1 MAPLLRHFLQKGYSV
16 KKIMT
21 TAYLKISLQCSGIE
35 NRSSNI
41 LLTVLSPCSEKR
53 QEFVPWIHMTAMHLP
68 SLSRT
73 ANLRADRSCVTLSSF
88 LVLLF
93 VFKTVSLCPGV
104 FTVLMMQHSLWDT
117 GASDQQRSWKGFY
130 FHSKSLI
137 FITWRTMSCIIKTR
151 KPDGQF
157 SPFLKNLL
165 CCFLVCKHN
174 HKISNL

>member
-1 MAPLLRHFLQKGYSV
+1 
-16 KKIMT
+16 MT
-21 TAYLKISLQCSGIE
+21 TAYLKISLQCSWID
-35 NRSSNI
+35 NRSSNT

-53 QEFVPWIHMTAMHLP
+53 QEFVPWIHMTAMCLP

-73 ANLRADRSCVTLSSF
+73 ANLRADSSCVTLSFSF

-93 VFKTVSLCPGV
+93 VFKTLCLCPGA
-104 FTVLMMQHSLWDT
+104 FAVLMMQHSLWDT
-117 GASDQQRSWKGFY
+117 GASDQQREVEKGFY

-165 CCFLVCKHN
+165 CCFLVCKHD